1 MKKEISSEKGK
12 AWLKKEMRPYRTIIS
27 FLAILSV
34 AATLFSLAF
43 AYLVRYLINSA
54 SQGDKTKLLVF
65 ALILLFLLLFKI
77 FLHTLVSFLSE
88 RARAKINAQL
98 RTKLFSKIL
107 RSDYASVQAYH
118 SGELLTRL
126 TTDIQEIAVDSV
138 GLLQSLASMITQ
150 CIGATVALLT
160 IDPLFTCIY
169 IVGGLLI
176 GGISA
181 LFRKLIKKQHK
192 EFMEADGASRSFM
205 QEGLSSI
212 LTLKAYGAEART
224 TAKAE
229 NYASQ
234 YYEKRMKRNKLRSV
248 MNGLFSLLS
257 NTGMIFAVVWCSVSV
272 LNGNDDYGSILSV
285 ILLLMQ
291 LQQPFTS
298 FGGIIPVFYA
308 RIASGERLAEI
319 EEIPEERSQGFGNE
333 DLYSDLNGI
342 HLENV
347 GFSYGRETILDGA
360 DALFEKGKIICVT
373 GASGSGKST
382 LFRLLLSVYQPTEGS
397 VYLDRND
404 SSEILTEKARG
415 LFAYVP
421 QGNFLF
427 SGTIRENLLFFSE
440 ETEGEGAGI
449 ELKIKE
455 ALQAACATFA
465 FDLPEGLETVLSERG
480 GGLSEGQLQRLA
492 VARALVSDR
501 PILLLDEA
509 TSALDSETERELLQ
523 NIKDKKEK
531 TCIIVTHRPAALE
544 IADSI
549 LKVEN
554 GKIHTIEK

>member
-1 MKKEISSEKGK
+1 MKRENSSEKGK

-65 ALILLFLLLFKI
+65 ALVLLFLLLFKI

-88 RARAKINAQL
+88 RARAKINAEL

-234 YYEKRMKRNKLRSV
+234 YYEKRMKRNKLRAV

-291 LQQPFTS
+291 LQQPFAS
-298 FGGIIPVFYA
+298 FSGIIPVFYA

-319 EEIPEERSQGFGNE
+319 EEIPEERSQSLGNE
-333 DLYSDLNGI
+333 GLYRDLNGI
-342 HLENV
+342 RLENV

-397 VYLDRND
+397 VYLDFTH
-404 SSEILTEKARG
+404 SSELLTEKARG

-427 SGTIRENLLFFSE
+427 SGTIRENLLFFSDD
-440 ETEGEGAGI
+440 TEGTGI
-449 ELKIKE
+449 ELRLKE

-509 TSALDSETERELLQ
+509 TSALDSETERTLLQ
-523 NIKDKKEK
+523 NIKDRKEK

-554 GKIHTIEK
+554 GKIHKACI